1 MEELIVTEI
10 ISDVLGFLDEKRKTI
25 QPEYTRAGKPVYTL
39 RKYADLTDL
48 DAEVLINGGV
58 ENVAQKIPIVGRS
71 GNMLRTPRTSYA
83 VNVDV
88 AFDNRVKVSTQKGEE
103 GKDEKVYT
111 FVVDQR
117 ALMEQSSGHIYA
129 NFIVGYVIGKGKG
142 RGAKAEV
149 RGIVHVKE
157 DEFLNDF
164 DTTFDTEAMEEIM
177 DIINKYR
184 VEHGTAKVLDNIEF

>member
-1 MEELIVTEI
+1 MTNI
-10 ISDVLGFLDEKRKTI
+10 INDVLGFLDEKRNKIT
-25 QPEYTRAGKPVYTL
+25 PEYVRSGKPVYTL
-39 RKYADLTDL
+39 RKYAEVTDL
-48 DAEVLINGGV
+48 DAEVLINGGTM
-58 ENVAQKIPIVGRS
+58 NVAQKVPTFGAS

-88 AFDNRVKVSTQKGEE
+88 AFDNRVKVSTQELENGEE
-103 GKDEKVYT
+103 EKVYT

-129 NFIVGYVIGKGKG
+129 NYVVGYVVGKG
-142 RGAKAEV
+142 AKNKPEV

-164 DTTFDTEAMEEIM
+164 DTTFDTSAMEEIM
-177 DIINKYR
+177 ELINKYR
-184 VEHGTAKVLDNIEF
+184 LENGTAKVIEKITF